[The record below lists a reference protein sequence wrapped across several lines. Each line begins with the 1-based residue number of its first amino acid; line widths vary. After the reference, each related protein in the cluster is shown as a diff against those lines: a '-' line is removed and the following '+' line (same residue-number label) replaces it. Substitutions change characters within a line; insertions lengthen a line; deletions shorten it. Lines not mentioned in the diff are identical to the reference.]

1 MCMFRHSKVF
11 VGTAVKSYSQRL
23 INDHT
28 KANQELTALA
38 KKKGVMLPADDSK
51 MASSM
56 PIAKKSGA
64 DFDKEFAM
72 SMIDD
77 HSKVIAAFEKEI
89 ASGCDPDVK
98 AWAGKTLPTLR
109 EHLTEAQS
117 LPK

>member
-1 MCMFRHSKVF
+1 M
-11 VGTAVKSYSQRL
+11 
-23 INDHT
+23 
-28 KANQELTALA
+28 
-38 KKKGVMLPADDSK
+38 
-51 MASSM
+51 
-56 PIAKKSGA
+56 
-64 DFDKEFAM
+64 EFAM
-72 SMIDD
+72 SIIDD

>member
-1 MCMFRHSKVF
+1 VYVSSF
-11 VGTAVKSYSQRL
+11 KSVRWDGREKLLSALNQRSY
-23 INDHT
+23 

-38 KKKGVMLPADDSK
+38 STKGVTLPADDPE
-51 MASSM
+51 MAYTM
-56 PIAKKSGA
+56 PTAKKSGA
-64 DFDKEFAM
+64 EFDKEFAM
-72 SMIDD
+72 SIIDD